1 MLSHYAPGS
10 VIFDLAPPL
19 KHEGSGAGS
28 EQGLKEWFATW
39 QGPIGHETRDVS
51 ITANG
56 DVAYCHGL
64 IRISGTKVG
73 GEHADVWAA
82 ANHLPEEDRRRLENH
97 ARPYVGAVLHGWQ
110 LQGRRRFETIAT
122 QPGGTRMRPVGIDE
136 RETPMESIASNSK
149 AARWTGYA
157 MSGLVI
163 LFLLFD
169 GGIKLVPLEIVTQ
182 TSGEIGLPTDPSF
195 ARLLGILTLIGVVL
209 YAMPQTAVLGAILL
223 TGYMGG
229 AIATHLRIDSPLFS
243 HTLFG
248 VYLGL
253 LIWGGLYLREPRLR
267 ALIPFRR

>member
-1 MLSHYAPGS
+1 M
-10 VIFDLAPPL
+10 
-19 KHEGSGAGS
+19 
-28 EQGLKEWFATW
+28 
-39 QGPIGHETRDVS
+39 ETTAS
-51 ITANG
+51 I
-56 DVAYCHGL
+56 
-64 IRISGTKVG
+64 
-73 GEHADVWAA
+73 
-82 ANHLPEEDRRRLENH
+82 
-97 ARPYVGAVLHGWQ
+97 
-110 LQGRRRFETIAT
+110 
-122 QPGGTRMRPVGIDE
+122 
-136 RETPMESIASNSK
+136 SK
-149 AARWTGYA
+149 GARWIGYA

-182 TSGEIGLPTDPSF
+182 TSGEIGLPTDASF

-209 YAMPQTAVLGAILL
+209 YAIPQTAVLGAILL